1 MKNKKAKI
9 LSFKYFLF
17 DFARVTGA
25 IPAMIAFRIKKLY
38 VTPAAKKKIKGG
50 AILASNHI
58 GFFDVMFLMTA
69 VWYRRLHFV
78 TTTEV
83 YENKW
88 SRIWFKYFTH
98 CVAIDRDNMSMSSM
112 REIVTL
118 LNEGR
123 VVGVFP
129 EGHINENDA
138 TKTIGEYKSGAVLMA
153 IMSGK
158 PIVPVYIRKRK
169 SIWERQ
175 KVVFGEPILVDEEE
189 RKKSPLAYRQAL
201 SQLLYDREKE
211 LQEFCERKYG
221 KQN

>member
-1 MKNKKAKI
+1 MKNKKGKI
-9 LSFKYFLF
+9 FSFKYFLF
-17 DFARVTGA
+17 DFVRVTGA
-25 IPAMIAFRIKKLY
+25 IPALVAYRVKKLY

-58 GFFDVMFLMTA
+58 GFFDVSYLMTA

-78 TTTEV
+78 TIKEV

-88 SRIWFKYFTH
+88 SRMWFKHFTNV
-98 CVAIDRDNMSMSSM
+98 VAIDRENTSMSSM
-112 REIVTL
+112 REIVSL
-118 LNEGR
+118 LNAGK
-123 VVGVFP
+123 VVGIFP

-158 PIVPVYIRKRK
+158 PIIPVYISPRK
-169 SIWERQ
+169 SCWERI
-175 KVVFGEPILVDEEE
+175 KIVFGEPIYVDEEE
-189 RKKSPLAYRQAL
+189 RKKSPLAYRLTLA
-201 SQLLYDREKE
+201 QLLYDREKE

-221 KQN
+221 KRN